1 MKRKGMN
8 QKLKKI
14 YAGILNTLRKFSIY
28 KRLILAF
35 LIIIIIP
42 NMVIGYYSF
51 NISTREMDKN
61 ISSSTRRILGNIE
74 KTADEKL
81 KPYEKLALSVFSN
94 TQLRNLLIECKSL
107 KDNKASDPEAMK
119 KYLDCKIK
127 IGNILFESSPLQDI
141 NNLQI
146 VSDYD
151 QFIQIDYKGTKRGAS
166 IERAEEY
173 VKRQDYLNAVNSDG
187 SLVWSNSSKEKDI
200 YLVEPFR
207 KSYLGGY
214 ITLFQSIP
222 DPQLNQSGQ
231 LGVIIINV
239 PVKIFKD
246 MIDLENMYDENEIVF
261 MSGKGGTVS
270 VLNGVYAVNKMPGT
284 DIMNEISAIKEGSL
298 VRKIQNKDYILVFQ
312 TSEKTDMT
320 IVYMAERKKILSGV
334 YNVRSLII
342 EVTIICIFC
351 ALVISYVVTSSI
363 SIPLRRLKKT
373 MERVGENN
381 LELVYHDEQRDEI
394 GVLGDRFNAM
404 IVRIKNLLGNLI
416 DSEVSRKNEEI
427 RRKEAELDA
436 LQMQIKPHFMY
447 NTLNII
453 RWNAMFAEDGEGPIS
468 SMIASFSKFLRFN
481 TINTNRLVEIREEI
495 EHLYAYE
502 KVLKLKKELEFAIML
517 DLSDEELLSSKITKL
532 TFQPIVENAVK
543 YGLTSNGRPGEINI
557 KISASDADILIE
569 ITDNGVGMP
578 KEQVELIN
586 GRLISS
592 SSTSEGGIGLKN
604 VNERIRLSFGQEY
617 GLKVV
622 SEEGRYT
629 SVIIHIPYIKG

>member
-1 MKRKGMN
+1 MKRKGMD

-14 YAGILNTLRKFSIY
+14 YVKILNILRKFSIY
-28 KRLILAF
+28 KRLIAAF

-42 NMVIGYYSF
+42 NLVIGYYSF

-61 ISSSTRRILGNIE
+61 ISSSTRRILSNLD
-74 KTADEKL
+74 KTVEEKL

-107 KDNKASDPEAMK
+107 KNKKASDPQAMK
-119 KYLDCKIK
+119 KYQDCKSK
-127 IGNILFESSPLQDI
+127 IGNILFEASPRQDI
-141 NNLQI
+141 SNLQI
-146 VSDYD
+146 VSEDD
-151 QFIQIDYKGTKRGAS
+151 QFVQMDYKGIKSGAS
-166 IERAEEY
+166 IENVPEY
-173 VKRQDYLNAVNSDG
+173 VKGEGYLNAVDSDG
-187 SLVWSNSSKEKDI
+187 SPVWSNSSREKDV
-200 YLVEPFR
+200 YLVEPLR

-222 DPQLNQSGQ
+222 DPELDQSGQ
-231 LGVIIINV
+231 LGVIVINA
-239 PVKIFKD
+239 PIKIFKD

-261 MSGKGGTVS
+261 MCGKTGTVS

-284 DIMNEISAIKEGSL
+284 AVINEITGIKEGSL
-298 VRKIQNKDYILVFQ
+298 VRKIQNRDYILVFQ

-351 ALVISYVVTSSI
+351 ALAISYVVTSSI

-404 IVRIKNLLGNLI
+404 ILRIKNLLGNLI

-453 RWNAMFAEDGEGPIS
+453 RWNAMFAENGEGPIS

-502 KVLKLKKELEFAIML
+502 KVLKLKKELDFAILL
-517 DLSDEELLSSKITKL
+517 DLSDEELLKCKITKL
-532 TFQPIVENAVK
+532 TFQPIAENAVK
-543 YGLTSNGRPGEINI
+543 YGLSGSERPGEINI
-557 KISASDADILIE
+557 KISAAAGDISIE
-569 ITDNGVGMP
+569 ITDNGTGMP
-578 KEQVELIN
+578 REQADLIN
-586 GRLISS
+586 SRLTSGDA
-592 SSTSEGGIGLKN
+592 TSEGGIGLKN
-604 VNERIRLSFGQEY
+604 VNERIRLYFGQEY
-617 GLKVV
+617 GLKVI

-629 SVIIHIPYIKG
+629 SVIIHIPYIRD